1 MNNWL
6 VSQEGIL
13 LRQQAEIVFGKPILY
28 SYECESLS
36 NQIKI
41 TTGLDIS
48 AQTLRRMWGF
58 IKDGVAI
65 SKRSEQIVLK
75 YVGIDEIKTL
85 LKIKSKDTLITSEE
99 KVLAD
104 FMKQFY
110 EVESVNEDD
119 INYQIANYKIFIKV
133 ISSEAMLAYLGPYF
147 AKHPIAQVY
156 FFEKAPYFDGICGS
170 YQLYFKMYLK
180 HKNTA
185 EAQLIGNCVL
195 HFASFMQENIK
206 EGEALLKKINQIDE
220 NLSSHAFPVARK
232 VMANLTQ
239 GYLKKDQQQIETWT
253 KIAFQWHNKIKPAN
267 KRESYFPFYPFVVAD
282 AFNLIGDYEMA
293 LQMIEIGELDYMRFK
308 DIPFNNGF
316 YESLDIIKAIA
327 LYGTGKKD
335 HAKRILA
342 RIDEA
347 NLSFLTRKYF
357 IIQKKIIEL
366 ALCSQTTSKKFVN
379 IKTEVNDLIKATD
392 FVFFKQILKRFSL

>member
-13 LRQQAEIVFGKPILY
+13 LRQQAEIVFGKPLLY

-36 NQIKI
+36 HQIKI

-85 LKIKSKDTLITSEE
+85 LKTKSKDTLITSEE

-133 ISSEAMLAYLGPYF
+133 I
-147 AKHPIAQVY
+147 
-156 FFEKAPYFDGICGS
+156 
-170 YQLYFKMYLK
+170 
-180 HKNTA
+180 
-185 EAQLIGNCVL
+185 
-195 HFASFMQENIK
+195 
-206 EGEALLKKINQIDE
+206 KIN
-220 NLSSHAFPVARK
+220 V
-232 VMANLTQ
+232 
-239 GYLKKDQQQIETWT
+239 
-253 KIAFQWHNKIKPAN
+253 
-267 KRESYFPFYPFVVAD
+267 
-282 AFNLIGDYEMA
+282 
-293 LQMIEIGELDYMRFK
+293 
-308 DIPFNNGF
+308 
-316 YESLDIIKAIA
+316 
-327 LYGTGKKD
+327 
-335 HAKRILA
+335 
-342 RIDEA
+342 
-347 NLSFLTRKYF
+347 
-357 IIQKKIIEL
+357 
-366 ALCSQTTSKKFVN
+366 
-379 IKTEVNDLIKATD
+379 
-392 FVFFKQILKRFSL
+392 

>member
-13 LRQQAEIVFGKPILY
+13 LRQQVELVFGKPILY

-36 NQIKI
+36 HQIKI

-75 YVGIDEIKTL
+75 YVGIEDITALRKLEK
-85 LKIKSKDTLITSEE
+85 KDIQLTSEE

-110 EVESVNEDD
+110 DVDAVNEED
-119 INYQIANYKIFIKV
+119 INYQTANYKIFVKV

-180 HKNTA
+180 HKKTA
-185 EAQLIGNCVL
+185 EAQLFGNCVL
-195 HFASFMQENIK
+195 HFASLMQEK
-206 EGEALLKKINQIDE
+206 KQDGEVLLKTINQIDE
-220 NLSSHAFPVARK
+220 NLSSHSFPVARK

-239 GYLKKDQQQIETWT
+239 GYLNKDQQQIDTWT
-253 KIAFQWHNKIKPAN
+253 KIAFQWHKKVKPSN

-282 AFNLIGDYEMA
+282 AFNLIGQYEMT
-293 LQMIEIGELDYMRFK
+293 LQMIEIAELDYMRFK
-308 DIPFNNGF
+308 DVAFNNGF

-327 LYGTGKKD
+327 LFAVGKKD
-335 HAKRILA
+335 NAKRMLA

-366 ALCSQTTSKKFVN
+366 ALCTQTTSKKYIN
-379 IKTEVNDLIKATD
+379 LKKEINDLIQATG

>member
-119 INYQIANYKIFIKV
+119 INYQIANYKIFIK
-133 ISSEAMLAYLGPYF
+133 
-147 AKHPIAQVY
+147 
-156 FFEKAPYFDGICGS
+156 C
-170 YQLYFKMYLK
+170 
-180 HKNTA
+180 
-185 EAQLIGNCVL
+185 
-195 HFASFMQENIK
+195 
-206 EGEALLKKINQIDE
+206 
-220 NLSSHAFPVARK
+220 
-232 VMANLTQ
+232 
-239 GYLKKDQQQIETWT
+239 
-253 KIAFQWHNKIKPAN
+253 
-267 KRESYFPFYPFVVAD
+267 
-282 AFNLIGDYEMA
+282 
-293 LQMIEIGELDYMRFK
+293 
-308 DIPFNNGF
+308 
-316 YESLDIIKAIA
+316 
-327 LYGTGKKD
+327 
-335 HAKRILA
+335 
-342 RIDEA
+342 
-347 NLSFLTRKYF
+347 
-357 IIQKKIIEL
+357 
-366 ALCSQTTSKKFVN
+366 
-379 IKTEVNDLIKATD
+379 
-392 FVFFKQILKRFSL
+392 ILKMNLG

>member
-36 NQIKI
+36 HQIKI

-85 LKIKSKDTLITSEE
+85 LKTKSKDTLITSEE

-119 INYQIANYKIFIKV
+119 INYQIANYKIFIK
-133 ISSEAMLAYLGPYF
+133 S
-147 AKHPIAQVY
+147 
-156 FFEKAPYFDGICGS
+156 
-170 YQLYFKMYLK
+170 
-180 HKNTA
+180 
-185 EAQLIGNCVL
+185 
-195 HFASFMQENIK
+195 
-206 EGEALLKKINQIDE
+206 
-220 NLSSHAFPVARK
+220 
-232 VMANLTQ
+232 
-239 GYLKKDQQQIETWT
+239 
-253 KIAFQWHNKIKPAN
+253 
-267 KRESYFPFYPFVVAD
+267 
-282 AFNLIGDYEMA
+282 
-293 LQMIEIGELDYMRFK
+293 
-308 DIPFNNGF
+308 NN
-316 YESLDIIKAIA
+316 YA
-327 LYGTGKKD
+327 
-335 HAKRILA
+335 
-342 RIDEA
+342 
-347 NLSFLTRKYF
+347 
-357 IIQKKIIEL
+357 
-366 ALCSQTTSKKFVN
+366 CS
-379 IKTEVNDLIKATD
+379 
-392 FVFFKQILKRFSL
+392 

>member
-36 NQIKI
+36 HQIKI

-75 YVGIDEIKTL
+75 YTGIEDITALRKLEK
-85 LKIKSKDTLITSEE
+85 KDIQLTSEE
-99 KVLAD
+99 KALAD

-110 EVESVNEDD
+110 DVDAVNEED
-119 INYQIANYKIFIKV
+119 INYQTANYKIFVKV

-180 HKNTA
+180 HKKTA
-185 EAQLIGNCVL
+185 EAQLFGNCVL
-195 HFASFMQENIK
+195 HFASLMQEK
-206 EGEALLKKINQIDE
+206 KQDGEVLLKTINQIDE
-220 NLSSHAFPVARK
+220 NLSSHSFPVARK

-239 GYLKKDQQQIETWT
+239 GYLNKDQQQIENWT
-253 KIAFQWHNKIKPAN
+253 KIAFQWHKKVKPSN

-282 AFNLIGDYEMA
+282 AFNLIGQYEMT

-308 DIPFNNGF
+308 DVAFNNGF

-327 LYGTGKKD
+327 LFGTGKKD
-335 HAKRILA
+335 HAKRMLA
-342 RIDEA
+342 RINEA

-366 ALCSQTTSKKFVN
+366 ALCTQTTSKKFISLKKEIN
-379 IKTEVNDLIKATD
+379 ALIQATG